1 MTGTGSARGPVHRAA
16 KTTAGT
22 GAGHHREAATTGAG
36 APGSQG
42 KTNAAT
48 TATAGETETAGRAR
62 GTGRRAAG
70 WSTPTRWGGPAASPG
85 NGTRVGRAQPSTTI
99 RSGWRGMVKQLPR
112 TRTTRRS
119 WLGCRPRRRR
129 GSVPA
134 PRHPAVLQ
142 FAPNRI
148 PASSGQ
154 LPPALVSIG
163 VVSIRR
169 RQVLRRKH
177 TRHGHRCMRVV
188 RPGGW
193 PRSKHTSPL
202 PTEALSKVEHRR
214 QILSQG
220 RATGASRLA
229 PTPTRH

>member
-1 MTGTGSARGPVHRAA
+1 MAGPVPSSWRNARWRSTGKQPTAAKAWHVARGKGRRGQARCAPGPPSVTGTGSARGPVHRAA

-42 KTNAAT
+42 KTNAVT

-177 TRHGHRCMRVV
+177 TRHGHR
-188 RPGGW
+188 
-193 PRSKHTSPL
+193 
-202 PTEALSKVEHRR
+202 
-214 QILSQG
+214 
-220 RATGASRLA
+220 
-229 PTPTRH
+229 